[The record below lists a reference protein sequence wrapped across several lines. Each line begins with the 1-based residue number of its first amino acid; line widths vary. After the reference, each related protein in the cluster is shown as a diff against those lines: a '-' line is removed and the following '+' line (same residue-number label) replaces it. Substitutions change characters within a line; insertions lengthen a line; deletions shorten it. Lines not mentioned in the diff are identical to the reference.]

1 MNQYYTIFS
10 KNTGAIR
17 VVLNCSEIDL
27 PLNYDAEKESFLQ
40 ENIDGSKYY
49 IDVLTNALVEI
60 PEKPSL
66 WFDFD
71 FNTKQWVGN
80 EVRAKFDVNERRKKL
95 LLASDWT
102 QLPNNPL
109 STEKQ
114 TAWTN
119 YRQELRDITIQ
130 SGYPFDVVWPT
141 KPN

>member
-49 IDVLTNALVEI
+49 IDVLTNALVAI
-60 PEKPSL
+60 PERPSL

-71 FNTKQWVGN
+71 FTTKQWVGN

-109 STEKQ
+109 NTEKQ
-114 TAWTN
+114 TAWAN
-119 YRQELRDITIQ
+119 YRQELRDITDQ
-130 SGYPFDVVWPT
+130 SEYPLNVTWPT